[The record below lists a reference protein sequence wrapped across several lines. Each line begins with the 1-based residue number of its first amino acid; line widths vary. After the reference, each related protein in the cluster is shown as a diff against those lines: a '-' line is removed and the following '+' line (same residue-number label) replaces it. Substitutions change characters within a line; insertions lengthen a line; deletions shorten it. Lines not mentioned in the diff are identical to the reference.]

1 MYIIADCKTDGHSN
15 MAEYKEFCGWFI
27 ISYAY
32 INTCV
37 CAFYLVAMDY
47 ILSICILYVIFWN
60 VSTDIPSPK
69 RRKCENIN
77 LESTSEGMYM
87 HT

>member
-27 ISYAY
+27 TSYAY

-47 ILSICILYVIFWN
+47 IFLSTVGPRLSESPLPETSVIRTLFQILKFQKTV
-60 VSTDIPSPK
+60 
-69 RRKCENIN
+69 
-77 LESTSEGMYM
+77 
-87 HT
+87 